1 MILRLGSRLIVA
13 LLILCSSRFARQ
25 SGAAT
30 NSAFAAAIASITD
43 DELYRHVEVLADDT
57 YEGRAAGTRGGR
69 AAGQYLLDQLKAEGA
84 TPGGESGEFIQ
95 TFNDNQRNIL
105 VSVPGDDFQLAKE
118 LVVVGAHYDHVG
130 YGKPTNSYGPFGK
143 IHNGADDNASGTS
156 LLLEMVQAFAQ
167 SGIKTRRSIL
177 FAFWD
182 SEENGLV
189 GSRYWISHP
198 TVPLEHVKFNITM
211 DMVGRLR
218 DEHLQVLGTRSGY
231 GARRLFCDAIEEPM
245 WLDFS
250 WEIKADSDHWPFLER
265 GIPIALIHTGM
276 HSDYH
281 RPSDDVEKI
290 NAAGMREVG
299 RYLLAALI
307 KLANADELPRFRN
320 AVRREN
326 DGARKKLEEPL
337 PKASLANWPSNLP
350 RPRLGITWR
359 EDEAEPGSVFLVRVV
374 EGTPGDAAGLLAG
387 DRINALDDVP
397 FVDGDALRTAINSQI
412 DAGRQEIKFLVE
424 RRGHERTVV
433 VNMPSDPKPAAE

>member
-1 MILRLGSRLIVA
+1 MFSRL
-13 LLILCSSRFARQ
+13 SSRLSMALVAAFSLVVARQ
-25 SGAAT
+25 AEAAT

-43 DELYRHVEVLADDT
+43 DDLHRHVEVLADDT
-57 YEGRAAGTRGGR
+57 FEGRSAGTRGGR
-69 AAGQYLLDQLKAEGA
+69 AAGRYLLDQLKAEGA
-84 TPGGESGEFIQ
+84 TPGGENGDYIQ
-95 TFNDNQRNIL
+95 SFNDNQRNIL
-105 VSVPGDDFQLAKE
+105 ATATGDDPDLAKE
-118 LVVVGAHYDHVG
+118 LIVVGAHYDHVG
-130 YGKPTNSYGPFGK
+130 YGKPSNSYGPFGK

-156 LLLEMVQAFAQ
+156 LLLELVQAFTQ
-167 SGIKTRRSIL
+167 SGLKTRRSIL

-182 SEENGLV
+182 GEENGLV
-189 GSRYWISHP
+189 GSRYWVSHP
-198 TVPLEHVKFNITM
+198 TVPLENVKFNITM

-231 GARRLFCDAIEEPM
+231 GARRLFCDVVEEPL

-250 WEIKADSDHWPFLER
+250 WEIKSDSDHWPFLER

-299 RYLLAALI
+299 QYLLAALI
-307 KLANADELPRFRN
+307 KVANEDQLPKFRG

-326 DGARKKLEEPL
+326 DGLRKKLEERL
-337 PKASLANWPSNLP
+337 PKASLANWPENLP

-359 EDEAEPGSVFLVRVV
+359 EDEAEPRSVFLVRVV
-374 EGTPGDAAGLLAG
+374 EGTPGHAAGLLVG
-387 DRINALDDVP
+387 DRINAIDDAP
-397 FVDGDALRTAINSQI
+397 FADGDALRSAINSQI
-412 DAGRQEIKFLVE
+412 DAGQPDIKFLVE

>member
-1 MILRLGSRLIVA
+1 MLSRL
-13 LLILCSSRFARQ
+13 SSRLSIAFVAVFLLLVATRAD
-25 SGAAT
+25 AAT

-43 DELYRHVEVLADDT
+43 DDLHRHVEVLADDT
-57 YEGRAAGTRGGR
+57 YEGRSAGTRGGR

-84 TPGGESGEFIQ
+84 TPGGENGEFIQ
-95 TFNDNQRNIL
+95 TFNGNQRNIL
-105 VSVPGDDFQLAKE
+105 AIVPGNDPESAKDFI
-118 LVVVGAHYDHVG
+118 VVGAHYDHVG
-130 YGKPTNSYGPFGK
+130 YGKPSNSYGPFGK

-156 LLLEMVQAFAQ
+156 VLLELVQAFAQ
-167 SGIKTRRSIL
+167 SGLKTRRSIQ

-182 SEENGLV
+182 GEENGLV
-189 GSRYWISHP
+189 GSRYWIGHP
-198 TVPLEHVKFNITM
+198 TVPLENVKFNITM

-231 GARRLFCDAIEEPM
+231 GARRLFCDIVEEPM

-250 WEIKADSDHWPFLER
+250 WEIKPDSDHWPFMER

-307 KLANADELPRFRN
+307 KVANEDQLPKFRG
-320 AVRREN
+320 AARREN
-326 DGARKKLEEPL
+326 DGLRKKLEEPL
-337 PKASLANWPSNLP
+337 PKASLANWPENSP

-359 EDEAEPGSVFLVRVV
+359 DDEAEPGSVIIVRVV
-374 EGTPGDAAGLLAG
+374 EGTPGDAAGLLVG
-387 DRINALDDVP
+387 DRINAIGDLS
-397 FVDGDALRTAINSQI
+397 FVDGDALRSAINSQI
-412 DAGRQEIKFLVE
+412 DAGQPEIKFLIE
-424 RRGHERTVV
+424 HRGHERTVV
-433 VNMPSDPKPAAE
+433 VNMPSDLKPAAE